1 MLLNASSA
9 SSPSLARGDSFGP
22 LFSSAPPSSPSS
34 VSYSFSPL
42 NSSTS
47 MSSILRFSPA
57 RYGSGVVVCASKN
70 ANDRPLTGVV
80 FEPFEEVK
88 KELDLVPSLPQV
100 SLARQKFTDE
110 SEAAI
115 NEQINVEYTVS
126 YIYHA
131 MYAYFDRDNVARKGL
146 AKFFKESSEEERDH
160 AEKLMEYQNKRGGR
174 VKLQSI
180 LMPVSEFDHPEKGDA
195 LYAMELALSLEKLT
209 NEKLLHLQSVAVKNK
224 DPQLTDFVETE
235 FLAEQVEAIKK
246 ISEYVAQI
254 RRGCGTSTRRC
265 STGMLLLRD
274 DEFVAVESGVML
286 SGALIVAVY
295 RIMLLKA
302 SSASSRSLARGDSFG
317 SLFSSAPPS
326 SPPSV
331 SYSFSPLT
339 STSVSSVLRFSPAR
353 NESGVVVCASKNANN
368 RPLTGVV
375 FEPFEEVKKEL
386 DLVPSLPQVSLARQ
400 KFTDESEAAINE
412 QINVEYNVS
421 YIYHAMYAYFDRD
434 NVALKGLAKFFKE
447 SSEEER
453 DHAEKLMEYQ
463 NKRGGRV
470 KLQSILMPVSEFE
483 HPEKGDA
490 LYAMELALS
499 LEKLTNE
506 KLLHLHSVAVKNK
519 DPQLT
524 DFVETEYLA
533 EQVEAIKKISEYVA
547 QLRRGFGTSIRRCS
561 TGMLLLR
568 DDELVAVES
577 GVMLS
582 GALIVA
588 VYRFWLRG

>member
-1 MLLNASSA
+1 MLLNASPA
-9 SSPSLARGDSFGP
+9 SSPSLARGDSFDP
-22 LFSSAPPSSPSS
+22 L
-34 VSYSFSPL
+34 Y
-42 NSSTS
+42 
-47 MSSILRFSPA
+47 
-57 RYGSGVVVCASKN
+57 
-70 ANDRPLTGVV
+70 
-80 FEPFEEVK
+80 
-88 KELDLVPSLPQV
+88 
-100 SLARQKFTDE
+100 
-110 SEAAI
+110 
-115 NEQINVEYTVS
+115 
-126 YIYHA
+126 
-131 MYAYFDRDNVARKGL
+131 
-146 AKFFKESSEEERDH
+146 
-160 AEKLMEYQNKRGGR
+160 
-174 VKLQSI
+174 
-180 LMPVSEFDHPEKGDA
+180 
-195 LYAMELALSLEKLT
+195 
-209 NEKLLHLQSVAVKNK
+209 
-224 DPQLTDFVETE
+224 
-235 FLAEQVEAIKK
+235 
-246 ISEYVAQI
+246 
-254 RRGCGTSTRRC
+254 
-265 STGMLLLRD
+265 
-274 DEFVAVESGVML
+274 
-286 SGALIVAVY
+286 
-295 RIMLLKA
+295 
-302 SSASSRSLARGDSFG
+302 
-317 SLFSSAPPS
+317 SSAPPS

-331 SYSFSPLT
+331 SYSFSPRT
-339 STSVSSVLRFSPAR
+339 SPTPMSSILRFSPAR

-470 KLQSILMPVSEFE
+470 KLQSILMPVSEFD

-524 DFVETEYLA
+524 DFVETEFLA

-547 QLRRGFGTSIRRCS
+547 QLRRVGKGHGVWHFDQA
-561 TGMLLLR
+561 LLHG
-568 DDELVAVES
+568 DAVA
-577 GVMLS
+577 
-582 GALIVA
+582 A
-588 VYRFWLRG
+588 